1 MTVRAVGAEEAHAHC
16 RRAQRFDTTAGA
28 ESLDYLLT
36 VGDCFVI
43 EQGGQP
49 VAAWSQ
55 QIDRDGVLR
64 VLVYGGRADI
74 DLTELLARCLEAQ
87 GTRAAQFQTR
97 RRGLMKKAAT
107 LGYRV
112 VGRAPHGV
120 IMRKD
125 FQ

>member
-1 MTVRAVGAEEAHAHC
+1 MRAAGADEARVHC

-28 ESLDYLLT
+28 ESLDHLLR

-43 EQGGQP
+43 EQGGRP

-55 QIDRDGVLR
+55 QIDGAGVLR

-74 DLTELLARCLEAQ
+74 DLTDVLARCLEAQ
-87 GTRAAQFQTR
+87 GAPAAQFQTR
-97 RRGLMKKAAT
+97 RPGLMKKAAE